1 MMNTNDLMR
10 GNKVIVGKGYDW
22 EELVVIDEI
31 FENAVSLKG
40 REFTTY
46 ITTLEPIQI
55 SEELLIKNGFN
66 KNVLI
71 EGDDFFDDLIE
82 YEKYIDGFFV
92 TFRQTSNTI
101 DRDWHVHI
109 DNCNRSTCCG
119 CDVQYIHQV
128 QNIANILGFSI
139 EFEL

>member
-1 MMNTNDLMR
+1 MVKTNELML
-10 GNKVIVGKGYDW
+10 GNQLTIGKGYDW
-22 EELVVIDEI
+22 EENVAIDEI

-46 ITTLEPIQI
+46 ITTLEPIPI

-71 EGDDFFDDLIE
+71 EGYDLFDDFIE

-101 DRDWHVHI
+101 DRDWYVHI
-109 DNCNRSTCCG
+109 DNCNRFTCGG

-128 QNIANILGFSI
+128 QNLANILGFSI

>member
-1 MMNTNDLMR
+1 MVKTNELML
-10 GNKVIVGKGYDW
+10 GNQLTIGKGSDW
-22 EELVVIDEI
+22 EENVAIDEI
-31 FENAVSLKG
+31 FVNSVGLKG

-46 ITTLEPIQI
+46 ITTLEPIPI

-71 EGDDFFDDLIE
+71 EGDDFIDDFIE
-82 YEKYIDGFFV
+82 YEKCIDGFFV

-101 DRDWHVHI
+101 DRDWRVHI